1 MMHHPSPTMQFVSSR
16 LHMLPGFHWGT
27 HVVFAMCLCL
37 MSCGDVVK
45 DRFTIVATTSMLG
58 DVVSNIV
65 QGHANVITLMG
76 PGVDPHTYKATY
88 RDVTRLLHADIVF
101 YNGLHLEGKMADM
114 LHKLSRKKC
123 VYAAGDALLPDQ
135 QLVDPNFSIGVD
147 PHIWFD
153 VCLWKQVV
161 QYISNQLQSADP
173 QKADHYK
180 ANTKRYLQQLDRLH
194 QTNREAIQHIPRTQR
209 VLITAHDAF
218 GYFGRAYDME
228 VRGLQ
233 GISTVSECGLKDVT
247 DLVRLIIQKNIKAIF
262 LETSVP
268 EKPLKAVVEGCNRQ
282 GFPVRIGGHLY
293 SDALG
298 QAGTPEGTYCG
309 MMRAN
314 VNTIVNALT
323 S

>member
-1 MMHHPSPTMQFVSSR
+1 MINHLSTTMRFISR
-16 LHMLPGFHWGT
+16 CVPRLSWSQWGT
-27 HVVFAMCLCL
+27 HGVLVASLCL
-37 MSCGDVVK
+37 LSCSGVAE
-45 DRFTIVATTSMLG
+45 DRFTIVATTSMIG
-58 DVVSNIV
+58 DAVRNIV
-65 QGHANVITLMG
+65 QDRARVVVLMG

-88 RDVTRLLHADIVF
+88 RDVRNILDADIVF

-114 LHKLSRKKC
+114 LHKLGHQKRVFS
-123 VYAAGDALLPDQ
+123 ASNALLPEQ

-153 VCLWKQVV
+153 VCLWKQVI
-161 QYISNQLQSADP
+161 QYISDQLQLADP
-173 QKADHYK
+173 QRAAYYQ
-180 ANTKRYLQQLDRLH
+180 ANTRSYLEQLDTLH
-194 QTNREAIQHIPRTQR
+194 HTIQQAIQSIPHAQR
-209 VLITAHDAF
+209 ILITAHDAF
-218 GYFGRAYDME
+218 GYFGRAYAME

-268 EKPLKAVVEGCNRQ
+268 EKPLQAVVEGCNRQ
-282 GFPVRIGGHLY
+282 GFAVKIGGHLY

-298 QAGTPEGTYCG
+298 QVGTPEGTYCG
-309 MMRAN
+309 MMQAN
-314 VNTIVNALT
+314 VNTIVSALT